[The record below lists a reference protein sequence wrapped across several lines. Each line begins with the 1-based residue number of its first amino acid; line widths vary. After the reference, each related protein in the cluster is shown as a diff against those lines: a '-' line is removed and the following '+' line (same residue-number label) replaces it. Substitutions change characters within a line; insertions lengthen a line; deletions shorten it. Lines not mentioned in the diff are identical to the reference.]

1 MKRWIA
7 LLLMTALLLSLP
19 VFAAAAEDGHSAPFT
34 VDTKIHAVIDHPD
47 FAGFGRLLFPTAF
60 EIPERLPVKEMYEIL
75 PAYHSINPENAA
87 EILNYLKDQA
97 EDGKQVFYDIY
108 TDEEKAADPAKADTG
123 LFFFRGEE
131 GGKFALLSSGIAFR
145 YVGSIHDSFPQA
157 YELSKRGYN
166 AFALVFRPGK
176 VSGCEDTARAIDFI
190 FAHADELGVN
200 TADYSIWGG
209 SSGAH
214 YAVWYCEQGAGAF
227 GGQDHGKPAV
237 VVTQYTASY
246 EVTPNDVPTY
256 ANLGGRDVYCQAN
269 AKSRVADL
277 NAIGIEAELDYFP
290 DCWHG
295 FGLGLGTEAE
305 GWIDNAVAFWERHM
319 AA

>member
-1 MKRWIA
+1 MRRWIV
-7 LLLMTALLLSLP
+7 LLLSFALLLSLP
-19 VFAAAAEDGHSAPFT
+19 TAASAEGDGGAFT
-34 VDTKIHAVIDHPD
+34 VDTKIHDVIDDPA
-47 FAGFGRLLFPTAF
+47 FSGFGRLLFPTAF
-60 EIPERLPVKEMYEIL
+60 EIPERLPIKELYYIL

-87 EILNYLKDQA
+87 EVLNYLKDQS

-108 TDEEKAADPAKADTG
+108 TEEEKAADPSKADTG

-131 GGKFALLSSGIAFR
+131 GGKFAVLSSGIAFR

-176 VSGCEDTARAIDFI
+176 ISGCEDMARAIDFI
-190 FAHADELGVN
+190 FDHAEELGVD

-209 SSGAH
+209 STGAH
-214 YAVWYCEQGAGAF
+214 YAVWYCEQGAEVF
-227 GGQDHGKPAV
+227 GGRDHGKPAI

-246 EVTPNDVPTY
+246 EVNPNDVPTY
-256 ANLGGRDVYCQAN
+256 ANLGGRDTYCQAN

-277 NAIGIEAELDYFP
+277 NAINIEAVLDYFP

-295 FGLGLGTEAE
+295 FGLGIGTEAE
-305 GWIDNAVAFWERHM
+305 GWINNAVAFWESHM
-319 AA
+319 NA

>member
-1 MKRWIA
+1 MRRWIVLLLSFA
-7 LLLMTALLLSLP
+7 LLLCLP
-19 VFAAAAEDGHSAPFT
+19 VAASAEGDSGAFT
-34 VDTKIHAVIDHPD
+34 VDTKIHDVIDDPA
-47 FAGFGRLLFPTAF
+47 FSGFGRLLFPTAF
-60 EIPERLPVKEMYEIL
+60 DIPERLPIKEMYYLL

-87 EILNYLKDQA
+87 EVLSYLKAQA
-97 EDGKQVFYDIY
+97 DEGKQVFYDIY

-131 GGKFALLSSGIAFR
+131 GGKFAVLSSGMAFR

-176 VSGCEDTARAIDFI
+176 ISGCEDMARAIDFI
-190 FAHADELGVN
+190 FDHAEELGVD
-200 TADYSIWGG
+200 TSDYSIWGG
-209 SSGAH
+209 STGAH

-227 GGQDHGKPAV
+227 GGQDHGKPAI
-237 VVTQYTASY
+237 VVTQYSASY
-246 EVTPNDVPTY
+246 EVNPNDVPTY
-256 ANLGGRDVYCQAN
+256 ANLGGRDTYCQAN

-277 NAIGIEAELDYFP
+277 NAIGIEAEMDYFP

-295 FGLGLGTEAE
+295 FGLGIGTEAE
-305 GWIDNAVAFWERHM
+305 GWIDHAVSFWEKHM
-319 AA
+319 SA